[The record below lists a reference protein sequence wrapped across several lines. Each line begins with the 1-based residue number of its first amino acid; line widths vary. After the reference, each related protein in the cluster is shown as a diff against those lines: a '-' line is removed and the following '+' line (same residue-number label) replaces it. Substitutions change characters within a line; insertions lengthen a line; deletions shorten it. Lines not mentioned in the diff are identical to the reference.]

1 FVAIP
6 RPPTRGPVLRHVT
19 HRVVLPLRLANPL
32 NRCPHRASVAI
43 EETTKPVPATGVGDV
58 RRGVPEYRP
67 DHRHRAHLQLADSD
81 VRDCTYD
88 YCGDCGAVQLDLRV
102 TELDR
107 KRLRN
112 GPAVRVSERKQRV
125 G

>member
-1 FVAIP
+1 MS
-6 RPPTRGPVLRHVT
+6 
-19 HRVVLPLRLANPL
+19 NPL
-32 NRCPHRASVAI
+32 NRYPHPASVAT

-67 DHRHRAHLQLADSD
+67 DHRHRAHLQVADYD
-81 VRDCTYD
+81 VRDCTD
-88 YCGDCGAVQLDLRV
+88 HFFGDSGAVEVDLRV